1 MNLEKSIKNAYQE
14 SVDGTRRGDSFEE
27 LDEIKEYIK
36 NAKHITVPNWNKAKI
51 EIINQVL
58 EEFGL
63 SQAEHL
69 EFHTNSSDLTRM
81 PAVTK
86 AIMALDI
93 SDCDLVIARG
103 RLGVPGS
110 GSMLVIIDNKGRL
123 LSATSSPAHVI
134 HGKSV
139 QDAVKDEITAA
150 LERVGLERKN
160 KP

>member
-14 SVDGTRRGDSFEE
+14 SVDGTRRGDSFAEVQ
-27 LDEIKEYIK
+27 EIKEYIE
-36 NAKHITVPNWNKAKI
+36 NAKRIIVPNWNKAKI

-58 EEFGL
+58 KDFGL
-63 SQAEHL
+63 EKADHL

-81 PAVTK
+81 PALSK

-93 SDCDLVIARG
+93 SSCDLVIARG
-103 RLGVPGS
+103 RLGIPGS

-123 LSATSSPAHVI
+123 LSAAISPAHVI

-139 QDAVKDEITAA
+139 QDAVKDEITIA
-150 LERVGLERKN
+150 LERIGFSKE
-160 KP
+160 